1 MPSPALIVPLCV
13 KRFPNK
19 LVAKVPNNIP
29 RNPPFCSFA
38 SLIIVLLR
46 PFINKPDSSSDST
59 IFIISFISSLKII
72 NVVVL
77 ADLNIFLWIAASV
90 ADADA
95 VNLNGIKM
103 LLPNGLSKFPIKG
116 NPVFN
121 NGPKSLSRNTP
132 YCPILCNWVFDNV
145 ILAEELFAKALRSF
159 ETCVVVITV
168 YAENFSHH

>member
-1 MPSPALIVPLCV
+1 
-13 KRFPNK
+13 
-19 LVAKVPNNIP
+19 
-29 RNPPFCSFA
+29 
-38 SLIIVLLR
+38 
-46 PFINKPDSSSDST
+46 
-59 IFIISFISSLKII
+59 
-72 NVVVL
+72 
-77 ADLNIFLWIAASV
+77 
-90 ADADA
+90 
-95 VNLNGIKM
+95 M